1 MTLDPIL
8 RHSLFIAGTDTG
20 VGKTWVAVRLLRALV
35 GSGLRAAGMKPVAA
49 GAVMTP
55 AGLRNDDALALAGA
69 GNVALPYETLNPYC
83 LAQATSPHIAARNAA
98 ISIEIELIT
107 SKYALIAAKSDVIVV
122 EGAGGWLAPVG
133 DPALPGTS
141 GPTMADVA
149 AALALPVILVVG
161 MRLGCISHALLTADS
176 IRARGLQM
184 AGWIANPID
193 AEFLP
198 ASAGYAAY
206 VDALERRLP
215 APRLQVH

>member
-8 RHSLFIAGTDTG
+8 RSSLFIAGTDTG
-20 VGKTWVAVRLLRALV
+20 VGKTWIAVRLLRALAA
-35 GSGLRAAGMKPVAA
+35 SGLRASGMKPVAA
-49 GAVMTP
+49 GAMMTP
-55 AGLRNDDALALAGA
+55 AGLRNEDALQLAGA
-69 GNVALPYETLNPYC
+69 GNVALSYETLNPYC
-83 LAQATSPHIAARNAA
+83 LVQATSPHIAARNAS
-98 ISIEIELIT
+98 ISIEIDKIV
-107 SKYALIAAKSDVIVV
+107 SRYAVISAKSDVVVV

-133 DPALPGTS
+133 EPAVQGET

-149 AALALPVILVVG
+149 AALALPVVLVVG

-176 IRARGLQM
+176 IRARGLQL
-184 AGWIANPID
+184 AGWFANPID

-206 VDALERRLP
+206 VNALAQRLP